1 MSGRLPMTGAGG
13 GCAPSAPGRLRGAR
27 RVPAAL
33 RFAAGQL
40 ARFALLM
47 VAVSMV
53 TVALV
58 SASPIDPVQAN
69 TGQAALLS
77 MSAEKRE
84 ELAERW
90 GAGEPFAERYAA
102 WASDALHG
110 DLGESLR
117 FNAPVVEVVGE
128 RLAGSALL
136 LACAWLLSGA
146 IGFALG
152 VAAGA
157 AQGSLFDRLVRGWC
171 YLLSAT
177 PGFWLAMLALM
188 AFSVWLGWFPVGF
201 SVPIGASSASVTL
214 LDRIHHAALP
224 ALVLSLTGVAN
235 VALHTREK
243 TVDVM
248 ASEYMRFAEAR
259 GETRRRAVLR
269 HGLRNLAL
277 PALTLQFTSVSEIV
291 GGSVLVEQVFSYP
304 GLGQAAVTAGLGG
317 DAPLLV
323 GIALATSA
331 IVFAGNLAANLLY
344 GAVDPR
350 MRAVGGAGAVRGAD
364 EGAGAGAGGSAA
376 GAGAAAGCSAAGAGA
391 APSRPVP
398 EGAAAA
404 GRSGGVVAAAC
415 DGATAPVAAAS
426 GPLKGGRRSVAVPD
440 SVGAGA
446 APSAGGRSAEGPDP
460 VAAEASR
467 SLEGGSSAGA
477 PVPGGVPTRLHA
489 PRPRGLLGGRRA
501 LLAGALVALAVLVA
515 AVVAGALSA
524 ERASAT
530 DFTATNLAPC
540 LEHPF
545 GTDWMGRDMLAR
557 TLAGLSTSVVVGAV
571 SAAVSSVIALVLAA
585 ASALGGPRVDAVVGW
600 LIDLIM
606 GVPHIVLLILV
617 SYALGRG
624 AAGVC
629 VGVALTHWPSLTRV
643 LRAEIMQLRAQPFM
657 ACSRALGVSGV
668 RLALT
673 HALPCVLPQYLVG
686 LVLLFPHAILHE
698 ASITFLGFGLSPEQ
712 PAIGVIL
719 SEAMGYLTSGAWWL
733 AVFPGAALLAVVLMF
748 DRVGSALRRLLSV
761 EGVQA

>member
-1 MSGRLPMTGAGG
+1 MSGRRPMTGAGD
-13 GCAPSAPGRLRGAR
+13 GCA
-27 RVPAAL
+27 PAAL

-102 WASDALHG
+102 WASDALRG

-157 AQGSLFDRLVRGWC
+157 AQGSLLDRLVRGWC

-188 AFSVWLGWFPVGF
+188 VFSVWLGWFPVGF
-201 SVPIGASSASVTL
+201 SAPIGASSASVTL

-350 MRAVGGAGAVRGAD
+350 MRAVGGAGAVRGVD
-364 EGAGAGAGGSAA
+364 EGAGAGAGGSTADA
-376 GAGAAAGCSAAGAGA
+376 VDAAGCSAAGAGA
-391 APSRPVP
+391 APHRPVP
-398 EGAAAA
+398 EGAASD
-404 GRSGGVVAAAC
+404 RGGGMVAATC
-415 DGATAPVAAAS
+415 DGATAPVAAAAPR
-426 GPLKGGRRSVAVPD
+426 PLE
-440 SVGAGA
+440 
-446 APSAGGRSAEGPDP
+446 GGRSEG
-460 VAAEASR
+460 AS
-467 SLEGGSSAGA
+467 
-477 PVPGGVPTRLHA
+477 VPGGAPMRLHA
-489 PRPRGLLGGRRA
+489 PRARGLLGGRRA
-501 LLAGALVALAVLVA
+501 LLVGALVALAVLVA

-698 ASITFLGFGLSPEQ
+698 ASITFLGFGLSLEQ

>member
-1 MSGRLPMTGAGG
+1 MSGRHPMTGAGDG
-13 GCAPSAPGRLRGAR
+13 RAPAAPGRLRGAR
-27 RVPAAL
+27 RMPAAL

-84 ELAERW
+84 ELAGRW

-102 WASDALHG
+102 WASDALRG

-188 AFSVWLGWFPVGF
+188 VFSVWLGWFPVGF

-259 GETRRRAVLR
+259 GETRCRAVLR

-350 MRAVGGAGAVRGAD
+350 MRAVGGVGAVRGAD
-364 EGAGAGAGGSAA
+364 EGAGADAGGSAA
-376 GAGAAAGCSAAGAGA
+376 GAVDAAGCSAAGAGA
-391 APSRPVP
+391 ASPRLVP
-398 EGAAAA
+398 GGAAA
-404 GRSGGVVAAAC
+404 GCGGGALVAAC
-415 DGATAPVAAAS
+415 DGATAPVAAAAP
-426 GPLKGGRRSVAVPD
+426 GPLEGGRRSVAVPD
-440 SVGAGA
+440 SV
-446 APSAGGRSAEGPDP
+446 
-460 VAAEASR
+460 
-467 SLEGGSSAGA
+467 
-477 PVPGGVPTRLHA
+477 GVPTRLHA
-489 PRPRGLLGGRRA
+489 PRPRGLLRGRRA

>member
-1 MSGRLPMTGAGG
+1 MSGRRPMTGAGD
-13 GCAPSAPGRLRGAR
+13 GCAPAAPGRLRGAR
-27 RVPAAL
+27 RAPAAL

-102 WASDALHG
+102 WASDALRG

-117 FNAPVVEVVGE
+117 FNAPVVEVVGD

-157 AQGSLFDRLVRGWC
+157 ARDSLFDRLVRGWC

-188 AFSVWLGWFPVGF
+188 VFSVWLGWFPVGF

-350 MRAVGGAGAVRGAD
+350 MRAVGGAGPIRGAD
-364 EGAGAGAGGSAA
+364 EGAGAVADGSAA
-376 GAGAAAGCSAAGAGA
+376 DAGDAAGCSAAGAGA
-391 APSRPVP
+391 PYRPVP
-398 EGAAAA
+398 EGAAAD
-404 GRSGGVVAAAC
+404 RGGGALVAAC
-415 DGATAPVAAAS
+415 DGATAPVPAA
-426 GPLKGGRRSVAVPD
+426 
-440 SVGAGA
+440 
-446 APSAGGRSAEGPDP
+446 
-460 VAAEASR
+460 ASR
-467 SLEGGSSAGA
+467 SLEGGCSAGA
-477 PVPGGVPTRLHA
+477 PVPVGVPMRLHA
-489 PRPRGLLGGRRA
+489 PRARGLLGGRRA
-501 LLAGALVALAVLVA
+501 LLAGALVALAVLTA

-571 SAAVSSVIALVLAA
+571 SAAASSAIALVLAA

>member
-1 MSGRLPMTGAGG
+1 MSDRRPMTGAGDG
-13 GCAPSAPGRLRGAR
+13 RAPAAPGRLRGAR
-27 RVPAAL
+27 RMPAAL

-188 AFSVWLGWFPVGF
+188 VFSVWLGWFPVGF

-350 MRAVGGAGAVRGAD
+350 MRAVGGAGAVRGVD
-364 EGAGAGAGGSAA
+364 EGAGADADGSAA
-376 GAGAAAGCSAAGAGA
+376 DAVDAAGCSAAGAGA

-398 EGAAAA
+398 EGAAAY
-404 GRSGGVVAAAC
+404 RGGGALVAAC

-426 GPLKGGRRSVAVPD
+426 GPLEGGR
-440 SVGAGA
+440 
-446 APSAGGRSAEGPDP
+446 
-460 VAAEASR
+460 
-467 SLEGGSSAGA
+467 SAGA
-477 PVPGGVPTRLHA
+477 PVPGGIPTRLHA
-489 PRPRGLLGGRRA
+489 PRARGLLGGRRA
-501 LLAGALVALAVLVA
+501 LLAGALVALAA

-571 SAAVSSVIALVLAA
+571 SAAVSSVIALVLAT
-585 ASALGGPRVDAVVGW
+585 ASALGGPRVDSVVGW

-657 ACSRALGVSGV
+657 ACSRALGVSRV

>member
-1 MSGRLPMTGAGG
+1 M
-13 GCAPSAPGRLRGAR
+13 
-27 RVPAAL
+27 PAAM

-102 WASDALHG
+102 WASDALRG

-188 AFSVWLGWFPVGF
+188 VFSVWLGWFPVGF

-350 MRAVGGAGAVRGAD
+350 MRAVGGAGAVRGVD
-364 EGAGAGAGGSAA
+364 EGAGAGADGSAA
-376 GAGAAAGCSAAGAGA
+376 GAVDAAGCSAVGAGA
-391 APSRPVP
+391 ASPRPVP
-398 EGAAAA
+398 EGAAAY
-404 GRSGGVVAAAC
+404 RGGGALVAAC
-415 DGATAPVAAAS
+415 DGATAPVAAAAS
-426 GPLKGGRRSVAVPD
+426 GP
-440 SVGAGA
+440 
-446 APSAGGRSAEGPDP
+446 
-460 VAAEASR
+460 
-467 SLEGGSSAGA
+467 LEGGSSAGA
-477 PVPGGVPTRLHA
+477 PVPGGIPTRLHA
-489 PRPRGLLGGRRA
+489 PRARGLLGGRRA
-501 LLAGALVALAVLVA
+501 LLAGALVALAVLTA

-673 HALPCVLPQYLVG
+673 HALPCVLPQFLVG

>member
-1 MSGRLPMTGAGG
+1 M
-13 GCAPSAPGRLRGAR
+13 
-27 RVPAAL
+27 PAAL

-102 WASDALHG
+102 WASDALRG

-188 AFSVWLGWFPVGF
+188 VFSVWLGWFPVGF

-350 MRAVGGAGAVRGAD
+350 MRAVGGAD
-364 EGAGAGAGGSAA
+364 EGAGADAGGSAA
-376 GAGAAAGCSAAGAGA
+376 GAVDAAGCSVAAAVA
-391 APSRPVP
+391 ASPRPVP
-398 EGAAAA
+398 EGAAA
-404 GRSGGVVAAAC
+404 GRGGGALVAAC
-415 DGATAPVAAAS
+415 DGATAPVAAAAS
-426 GPLKGGRRSVAVPD
+426 GPLEAGR
-440 SVGAGA
+440 
-446 APSAGGRSAEGPDP
+446 
-460 VAAEASR
+460 
-467 SLEGGSSAGA
+467 SAGA
-477 PVPGGVPTRLHA
+477 PVPGGVPMRLHA
-489 PRPRGLLGGRRA
+489 PRARGLLGGRRA

-515 AVVAGALSA
+515 AVVAGTLSA

-657 ACSRALGVSGV
+657 ACSRALGVSRV

>member
-1 MSGRLPMTGAGG
+1 M
-13 GCAPSAPGRLRGAR
+13 
-27 RVPAAL
+27 PAAL

-90 GAGEPFAERYAA
+90 GAGEPFAERYSA

-117 FNAPVVEVVGE
+117 FNAPVVDVVGE

-157 AQGSLFDRLVRGWC
+157 ARGSLFDRLVRGWC

-188 AFSVWLGWFPVGF
+188 VFSVWLGWFPVGF

-259 GETRRRAVLR
+259 GEARRRAVLR

-364 EGAGAGAGGSAA
+364 EGAGAGADGSAA
-376 GAGAAAGCSAAGAGA
+376 GAVDAAGCSSAGAGA
-391 APSRPVP
+391 APHRPVP
-398 EGAAAA
+398 EGAASDR
-404 GRSGGVVAAAC
+404 GGGVVAATC
-415 DGATAPVAAAS
+415 DGATAPVAAAAPR
-426 GPLKGGRRSVAVPD
+426 PLE
-440 SVGAGA
+440 
-446 APSAGGRSAEGPDP
+446 GGRSEG
-460 VAAEASR
+460 AS
-467 SLEGGSSAGA
+467 
-477 PVPGGVPTRLHA
+477 VPGGAPMRLHA
-489 PRPRGLLGGRRA
+489 PRARGLLGGRRA
-501 LLAGALVALAVLVA
+501 LLVGALVALTVLVA

-585 ASALGGPRVDAVVGW
+585 ASALGGPRVDAIVGW

-624 AAGVC
+624 AVGVC

-643 LRAEIMQLRAQPFM
+643 LRAEIMQLRTQPFM

>member
-1 MSGRLPMTGAGG
+1 M
-13 GCAPSAPGRLRGAR
+13 
-27 RVPAAL
+27 PAAL

-157 AQGSLFDRLVRGWC
+157 ARGSLFDRLVRGWC
-171 YLLSAT
+171 YLLFAT

-188 AFSVWLGWFPVGF
+188 VFSVWLGWFPVGF

-259 GETRRRAVLR
+259 GEARRRAVLR

-350 MRAVGGAGAVRGAD
+350 MRAAGGAGAVRGAD
-364 EGAGAGAGGSAA
+364 EEAGAGADGSAA
-376 GAGAAAGCSAAGAGA
+376 GAVDAAGCSSAGAGA
-391 APSRPVP
+391 APHRPVS
-398 EGAAAA
+398 EEAASDR
-404 GRSGGVVAAAC
+404 GGGVVAATC
-415 DGATAPVAAAS
+415 DGATAPVAAAAPR
-426 GPLKGGRRSVAVPD
+426 PLEV
-440 SVGAGA
+440 
-446 APSAGGRSAEGPDP
+446 GRSEG
-460 VAAEASR
+460 V
-467 SLEGGSSAGA
+467 
-477 PVPGGVPTRLHA
+477 PVPGGAPMRLHA
-489 PRPRGLLGGRRA
+489 PRARGLLGGRRA
-501 LLAGALVALAVLVA
+501 LLVGALVALAVLVA

-571 SAAVSSVIALVLAA
+571 SATISSVIALVLAA
-585 ASALGGPRVDAVVGW
+585 ASALGGPRVDVVVGW

-643 LRAEIMQLRAQPFM
+643 LRAEIMQLRTQPFM
-657 ACSRALGVSGV
+657 ACSRALGVSGM

-761 EGVQA
+761 EGAQA

>member
-1 MSGRLPMTGAGG
+1 M
-13 GCAPSAPGRLRGAR
+13 
-27 RVPAAL
+27 PAAL

-102 WASDALHG
+102 WASDALRG

-188 AFSVWLGWFPVGF
+188 VFSVWLGWFPVGF

-376 GAGAAAGCSAAGAGA
+376 GAGD

-398 EGAAAA
+398 EGAAA
-404 GRSGGVVAAAC
+404 GRGGGALVAAC
-415 DGATAPVAAAS
+415 DGATAPVAAAAP
-426 GPLKGGRRSVAVPD
+426 GPLEGGRRSVAVPD

-460 VAAEASR
+460 VAAAAPGPR
-467 SLEGGSSAGA
+467 EGGRSAGE
-477 PVPGGVPTRLHA
+477 PVPGGVPLRIHA

-501 LLAGALVALAVLVA
+501 LLAGALVALAVLTA

>member
-1 MSGRLPMTGAGG
+1 M
-13 GCAPSAPGRLRGAR
+13 
-27 RVPAAL
+27 PAAL

-102 WASDALHG
+102 WASDALRG

-188 AFSVWLGWFPVGF
+188 VFSVWLGWFPVGF

-224 ALVLSLTGVAN
+224 TLVLSLTGVAN

-350 MRAVGGAGAVRGAD
+350 MRAAGGAGAVRGAD
-364 EGAGAGAGGSAA
+364 EGAGAGADGSAA
-376 GAGAAAGCSAAGAGA
+376 GAGDAAGCSVAAAGA

-398 EGAAAA
+398 EGAVA
-404 GRSGGVVAAAC
+404 GRGGGALVAAC
-415 DGATAPVAAAS
+415 DGATAPVAAAAS
-426 GPLKGGRRSVAVPD
+426 GQ
-440 SVGAGA
+440 
-446 APSAGGRSAEGPDP
+446 
-460 VAAEASR
+460 
-467 SLEGGSSAGA
+467 LEGGSSAGA
-477 PVPGGVPTRLHA
+477 PVPGGVPMRLHA
-489 PRPRGLLGGRRA
+489 TRARGLLGGRRA

>member
-1 MSGRLPMTGAGG
+1 MTGVGG
-13 GCAPSAPGRLRGAR
+13 GCAPAAPGRPRGAR
-27 RVPAAL
+27 RMPAAL

-102 WASDALHG
+102 WASDALRG

-188 AFSVWLGWFPVGF
+188 VFSVWLGWFPVGF

-364 EGAGAGAGGSAA
+364 EGAGADAGGSAA
-376 GAGAAAGCSAAGAGA
+376 GAVDAAGCSVAAAGAA
-391 APSRPVP
+391 SPRPVP
-398 EGAAAA
+398 EGAAA
-404 GRSGGVVAAAC
+404 GRGGGALVAAC
-415 DGATAPVAAAS
+415 DGATAPVAAAAS
-426 GPLKGGRRSVAVPD
+426 GPLEAGR
-440 SVGAGA
+440 
-446 APSAGGRSAEGPDP
+446 
-460 VAAEASR
+460 
-467 SLEGGSSAGA
+467 SAGA
-477 PVPGGVPTRLHA
+477 PVPGGVPIRLHA
-489 PRPRGLLGGRRA
+489 PRARGLLGGRRA

-657 ACSRALGVSGV
+657 ACSRALGVSRV

-733 AVFPGAALLAVVLMF
+733 AVFPGTALLAVVLMF

>member
-1 MSGRLPMTGAGG
+1 MSGRRPMTGAGG
-13 GCAPSAPGRLRGAR
+13 GCAPAAPGRLQGAR
-27 RVPAAL
+27 HAPAAL

-157 AQGSLFDRLVRGWC
+157 AQDSLFDRLVRGWC

-188 AFSVWLGWFPVGF
+188 VFAVWLGWFPVGF

-364 EGAGAGAGGSAA
+364 EGAGADAGGSAA
-376 GAGAAAGCSAAGAGA
+376 GAVDAAGCSAAGAGA

-404 GRSGGVVAAAC
+404 GRGGGALVAAC
-415 DGATAPVAAAS
+415 DGATAPVAAAAS
-426 GPLKGGRRSVAVPD
+426 GPLEGGR
-440 SVGAGA
+440 
-446 APSAGGRSAEGPDP
+446 
-460 VAAEASR
+460 
-467 SLEGGSSAGA
+467 SAGA
-477 PVPGGVPTRLHA
+477 PVPGGVPMRLHA
-489 PRPRGLLGGRRA
+489 PCPRGLLGGRRA

>member
-1 MSGRLPMTGAGG
+1 MSGRRPMTGAGD
-13 GCAPSAPGRLRGAR
+13 GCAPAAPGRLRGAR
-27 RVPAAL
+27 RAPAAL

-102 WASDALHG
+102 WASDALRG

-157 AQGSLFDRLVRGWC
+157 AQDSLFDRLVRGWC

-188 AFSVWLGWFPVGF
+188 VFAVWLGWFPVGF

-344 GAVDPR
+344 GVVDPR
-350 MRAVGGAGAVRGAD
+350 MRAAGGAGAVRGVD
-364 EGAGAGAGGSAA
+364 EGAGADAGGSTADA
-376 GAGAAAGCSAAGAGA
+376 VDAAGCSVAAAGAA
-391 APSRPVP
+391 SPRPVP
-398 EGAAAA
+398 EGAAA
-404 GRSGGVVAAAC
+404 GRGGGALVAAC
-415 DGATAPVAAAS
+415 DGATAPVAAAAP
-426 GPLKGGRRSVAVPD
+426 GPLE
-440 SVGAGA
+440 
-446 APSAGGRSAEGPDP
+446 GGRSEG
-460 VAAEASR
+460 AS
-467 SLEGGSSAGA
+467 
-477 PVPGGVPTRLHA
+477 VPGGAPMRLHA
-489 PRPRGLLGGRRA
+489 PRARGLLGGRRA
-501 LLAGALVALAVLVA
+501 LLVGALVALTVLVA

-657 ACSRALGVSGV
+657 ACSRALGVSGM

-761 EGVQA
+761 EGVQS

>member
-1 MSGRLPMTGAGG
+1 M
-13 GCAPSAPGRLRGAR
+13 
-27 RVPAAL
+27 PASL

-58 SASPIDPVQAN
+58 SASPINPVQAN

-102 WASDALHG
+102 WALDALHG

-157 AQGSLFDRLVRGWC
+157 ARGSLFDRLVRGWC

-188 AFSVWLGWFPVGF
+188 VFSVWLGWFPVGF

-259 GETRRRAVLR
+259 GEARRRAVLR

-317 DAPLLV
+317 DAPLLA
-323 GIALATSA
+323 GIALATSV

-364 EGAGAGAGGSAA
+364 EGAGAGADGSAA
-376 GAGAAAGCSAAGAGA
+376 GAVDAAGCSAAGAGA
-391 APSRPVP
+391 APHRPVP
-398 EGAAAA
+398 EGAAA
-404 GRSGGVVAAAC
+404 GRGDGMVAATC
-415 DGATAPVAAAS
+415 DGATAPVAAAAS
-426 GPLKGGRRSVAVPD
+426 GPLEAGRRSVAVPD
-440 SVGAGA
+440 FVGAGA

-460 VAAEASR
+460 VAAEVSR
-467 SLEGGSSAGA
+467 SLEAGRSAGA
-477 PVPGGVPTRLHA
+477 PVPGGAPMRLHA
-489 PRPRGLLGGRRA
+489 PRARGLLDGRRA

-657 ACSRALGVSGV
+657 ACSRALGVSRV

>member
-1 MSGRLPMTGAGG
+1 MSGRRPMTGAGG
-13 GCAPSAPGRLRGAR
+13 GCAPAAPGRLRGAR
-27 RVPAAL
+27 RMPAAL

-58 SASPIDPVQAN
+58 SASPIDPIQAN

-90 GAGEPFAERYAA
+90 GASEPFTERYAA

-171 YLLSAT
+171 YLLSAA

-188 AFSVWLGWFPVGF
+188 VFSVWLGWFPVGF

-364 EGAGAGAGGSAA
+364 EGVGAGAGGSAA
-376 GAGAAAGCSAAGAGA
+376 GAVDAAGCSAAGAGA

-398 EGAAAA
+398 EGAAAY
-404 GRSGGVVAAAC
+404 RGGGALVAAC
-415 DGATAPVAAAS
+415 DGATAPVAAAAS
-426 GPLKGGRRSVAVPD
+426 RSLEGGRRSVAVPD

-467 SLEGGSSAGA
+467 SLEGGCSVGA
-477 PVPGGVPTRLHA
+477 PDSGGAPMRLHA
-489 PRPRGLLGGRRA
+489 PRARGLLGGRRA

-571 SAAVSSVIALVLAA
+571 SAAVSSAIALVLAT

>member
-13 GCAPSAPGRLRGAR
+13 GCAPAAPGRLRGAR
-27 RVPAAL
+27 CMPAAL

-102 WASDALHG
+102 WALDALHG

-146 IGFALG
+146 IGLALG

-157 AQGSLFDRLVRGWC
+157 ARGSLFDRLVRGWC

-188 AFSVWLGWFPVGF
+188 VFSVWLGWFPVGF

-259 GETRRRAVLR
+259 GEARRRAVLR

-364 EGAGAGAGGSAA
+364 EEAGAGADGSAA
-376 GAGAAAGCSAAGAGA
+376 GAVDAAGCSAAAAGA
-391 APSRPVP
+391 APHRPVP
-398 EGAAAA
+398 EGAAAD
-404 GRSGGVVAAAC
+404 RGGGMVAATC
-415 DGATAPVAAAS
+415 DGPAPVAAATS
-426 GPLKGGRRSVAVPD
+426 RSLEGGRRSVAVPD
-440 SVGAGA
+440 PVGAVA
-446 APSAGGRSAEGPDP
+446 LVRGRSAEGPDP
-460 VAAEASR
+460 VAAAAPRPLDGGRSEGAS
-467 SLEGGSSAGA
+467 
-477 PVPGGVPTRLHA
+477 VPGGAPMRLHA
-489 PRPRGLLGGRRA
+489 PRARGLRGGRRA
-501 LLAGALVALAVLVA
+501 LLVGALVALAVLVA

-719 SEAMGYLTSGAWWL
+719 SEAMGYLASGAWWL

>member
-1 MSGRLPMTGAGG
+1 MTGAGD
-13 GCAPSAPGRLRGAR
+13 GCAPAAPGRLRGAR
-27 RVPAAL
+27 RMPAAL

-152 VAAGA
+152 VATGA
-157 AQGSLFDRLVRGWC
+157 AQDSLFDRLVRGWC

-188 AFSVWLGWFPVGF
+188 VFSVWLGWFPVGF

-364 EGAGAGAGGSAA
+364 EGAGADAGGSAA
-376 GAGAAAGCSAAGAGA
+376 GAVDAAGCSAAGAGA
-391 APSRPVP
+391 VPSRPVP
-398 EGAAAA
+398 EGAAAY
-404 GRSGGVVAAAC
+404 RGGGALVAAC
-415 DGATAPVAAAS
+415 DGATAPVAAAAP
-426 GPLKGGRRSVAVPD
+426 GPLEGGRRSVAVPD
-440 SVGAGA
+440 FVGAGA

-460 VAAEASR
+460 VAAEVSR
-467 SLEGGSSAGA
+467 SLEGGCSAGA
-477 PVPGGVPTRLHA
+477 PVPGGVPLRIHA
-489 PRPRGLLGGRRA
+489 PRARGLLGGRRA

-515 AVVAGALSA
+515 AVVAGALSV

-545 GTDWMGRDMLAR
+545 GTDWMGRDMLAC

-673 HALPCVLPQYLVG
+673 HALPCVLPQFLVG

>member
-1 MSGRLPMTGAGG
+1 M
-13 GCAPSAPGRLRGAR
+13 
-27 RVPAAL
+27 PAAL

-188 AFSVWLGWFPVGF
+188 VFSVWLGWFPVGF

-350 MRAVGGAGAVRGAD
+350 MRAVGGAGAVRGVD
-364 EGAGAGAGGSAA
+364 EGVGAGTGGSAA
-376 GAGAAAGCSAAGAGA
+376 GAVDAAGCSVAAAGAA
-391 APSRPVP
+391 SPRPVP
-398 EGAAAA
+398 EGAAA
-404 GRSGGVVAAAC
+404 GRGGGALVAAC
-415 DGATAPVAAAS
+415 DGATAPVAAAAS
-426 GPLKGGRRSVAVPD
+426 GPLEAGR
-440 SVGAGA
+440 
-446 APSAGGRSAEGPDP
+446 
-460 VAAEASR
+460 
-467 SLEGGSSAGA
+467 SAGA
-477 PVPGGVPTRLHA
+477 PVPGGVPMRLHA
-489 PRPRGLLGGRRA
+489 PRARGLLGGRRA

-657 ACSRALGVSGV
+657 ACSRALGVSRV

>member
-1 MSGRLPMTGAGG
+1 MTAAGD
-13 GCAPSAPGRLRGAR
+13 GCAPAAPGRPRGAR
-27 RVPAAL
+27 RMPAAL

-90 GAGEPFAERYAA
+90 DAGEPFAERYAA

-188 AFSVWLGWFPVGF
+188 VFSVWLGWFPVGF

-323 GIALATSA
+323 GIALTTSA

-350 MRAVGGAGAVRGAD
+350 MRAVGGAGAVRGVDDGVGAD
-364 EGAGAGAGGSAA
+364 AGGSAA
-376 GAGAAAGCSAAGAGA
+376 DAVDAAGCSVAAAGAA
-391 APSRPVP
+391 SPRPVP
-398 EGAAAA
+398 EGAAAY
-404 GRSGGVVAAAC
+404 RGGGALVAAC

-426 GPLKGGRRSVAVPD
+426 GPLEGGR
-440 SVGAGA
+440 
-446 APSAGGRSAEGPDP
+446 
-460 VAAEASR
+460 
-467 SLEGGSSAGA
+467 SAGA
-477 PVPGGVPTRLHA
+477 PVPGGIPTRLHA
-489 PRPRGLLGGRRA
+489 PRARGLLGGRRA

-530 DFTATNLAPC
+530 DFTATNLSPC

-571 SAAVSSVIALVLAA
+571 SAAVSSVIALVLAT
-585 ASALGGPRVDAVVGW
+585 ASALGGPRVDSVVGW

-673 HALPCVLPQYLVG
+673 HALPCVLPQFLVG

>member
-1 MSGRLPMTGAGG
+1 MSGRRPMTGAGD
-13 GCAPSAPGRLRGAR
+13 GCAPAAPGRLRGAR
-27 RVPAAL
+27 RAPAAL

-90 GAGEPFAERYAA
+90 DAGEPFAERYAA

-136 LACAWLLSGA
+136 FACAWLLSGA

-157 AQGSLFDRLVRGWC
+157 AQSSLFDRLVRGWC

-188 AFSVWLGWFPVGF
+188 VFSVWLGWFPVGF

-323 GIALATSA
+323 GIALTTSA

-350 MRAVGGAGAVRGAD
+350 MRAVGGAGAVRGVDDGVGAD
-364 EGAGAGAGGSAA
+364 AGGSAA
-376 GAGAAAGCSAAGAGA
+376 DAVDAAGCSVAAAGAA
-391 APSRPVP
+391 SPRPVP

-404 GRSGGVVAAAC
+404 GRDGGVIAVAC
-415 DGATAPVAAAS
+415 DGAPAPVPAAAS
-426 GPLKGGRRSVAVPD
+426 GP
-440 SVGAGA
+440 
-446 APSAGGRSAEGPDP
+446 
-460 VAAEASR
+460 
-467 SLEGGSSAGA
+467 LEGGSSAGA
-477 PVPGGVPTRLHA
+477 PVSGGVPLRIHA
-489 PRPRGLLGGRRA
+489 PRARGLLGGRRA

-540 LEHPF
+540 LGHPF

-668 RLALT
+668 RLALA
-673 HALPCVLPQYLVG
+673 HALPCVLPQFLVG

>member
-157 AQGSLFDRLVRGWC
+157 ARDSLFDRLVRGWC

-188 AFSVWLGWFPVGF
+188 VFSVWLGWFPVGF

-364 EGAGAGAGGSAA
+364 EGAGAGADGSAA
-376 GAGAAAGCSAAGAGA
+376 GAVDAAGCSVAAAGAA
-391 APSRPVP
+391 SPRPVP
-398 EGAAAA
+398 EGAAA
-404 GRSGGVVAAAC
+404 GRGGGVIAVAC
-415 DGATAPVAAAS
+415 DGA
-426 GPLKGGRRSVAVPD
+426 
-440 SVGAGA
+440 
-446 APSAGGRSAEGPDP
+446 PDP
-460 VAAEASR
+460 VAAAVSR
-467 SLEGGSSAGA
+467 SLEGGCSAGE
-477 PVPGGVPTRLHA
+477 PVPGGVPLRIHA
-489 PRPRGLLGGRRA
+489 PRARGLLGGRRA
-501 LLAGALVALAVLVA
+501 LLAGALVALAVLAA

-571 SAAVSSVIALVLAA
+571 SAAVSSVIALVLAT

-657 ACSRALGVSGV
+657 ACSRALGVSRV

>member
-1 MSGRLPMTGAGG
+1 MSGRRPMTGAGG
-13 GCAPSAPGRLRGAR
+13 GCAPAAPGRLRGAR
-27 RVPAAL
+27 RMPAAL

-102 WASDALHG
+102 WASDALRG

-157 AQGSLFDRLVRGWC
+157 ARDSLFDRLVRGWC

-177 PGFWLAMLALM
+177 PGFWLAMLALTV
-188 AFSVWLGWFPVGF
+188 FSVWLGWFPVGF

-248 ASEYMRFAEAR
+248 ASEYMGFAEAR

-364 EGAGAGAGGSAA
+364 EGAGAGADGSAA
-376 GAGAAAGCSAAGAGA
+376 GAVDAAGCSAAGAGA

-398 EGAAAA
+398 EGAAA
-404 GRSGGVVAAAC
+404 GRGGGVIAVAC
-415 DGATAPVAAAS
+415 DGA
-426 GPLKGGRRSVAVPD
+426 
-440 SVGAGA
+440 
-446 APSAGGRSAEGPDP
+446 PDP
-460 VAAEASR
+460 VAAAVSR

-477 PVPGGVPTRLHA
+477 PVPGGVPMRLHA

-501 LLAGALVALAVLVA
+501 LLAGALVALAVITA

>member
-1 MSGRLPMTGAGG
+1 M
-13 GCAPSAPGRLRGAR
+13 
-27 RVPAAL
+27 PAAL

-102 WASDALHG
+102 WASDALRG

-157 AQGSLFDRLVRGWC
+157 VRDSLFDRLVRGWC

-188 AFSVWLGWFPVGF
+188 VFSVWLGWFPVGF
-201 SVPIGASSASVTL
+201 SAPIGASSASVTL

-350 MRAVGGAGAVRGAD
+350 MRAAGGAGAVRGAD
-364 EGAGAGAGGSAA
+364 EGAGADAGGSAA
-376 GAGAAAGCSAAGAGA
+376 GAGDAAGCSAAGAGA
-391 APSRPVP
+391 ASPRPVP
-398 EGAAAA
+398 EGAAA
-404 GRSGGVVAAAC
+404 GRGGGALVAAC
-415 DGATAPVAAAS
+415 DGATAPVAAA
-426 GPLKGGRRSVAVPD
+426 
-440 SVGAGA
+440 
-446 APSAGGRSAEGPDP
+446 APG
-460 VAAEASR
+460 
-467 SLEGGSSAGA
+467 SLEGGCSAGE
-477 PVPGGVPTRLHA
+477 PVPGSVPLRIHA
-489 PRPRGLLGGRRA
+489 PRARGLLGGRRA

-585 ASALGGPRVDAVVGW
+585 SSALGGPRVDSVVGW

-629 VGVALTHWPSLTRV
+629 VGVALTHWPSLARV

>member
-1 MSGRLPMTGAGG
+1 MSGRRPMTGAGG
-13 GCAPSAPGRLRGAR
+13 GCAPAAPGRLRGAR
-27 RVPAAL
+27 RMPAAL

-102 WASDALHG
+102 WALDALHG

-157 AQGSLFDRLVRGWC
+157 ARDSLFDRLVRGWC

-188 AFSVWLGWFPVGF
+188 VFSVWLGWFPVGF

-259 GETRRRAVLR
+259 GEARRRAVLR

-350 MRAVGGAGAVRGAD
+350 MRPVGGAGAVRGAD
-364 EGAGAGAGGSAA
+364 EGAGAGADGSAA
-376 GAGAAAGCSAAGAGA
+376 GAVDAAGCSAAGAGA
-391 APSRPVP
+391 APHRPVP
-398 EGAAAA
+398 EGAAA
-404 GRSGGVVAAAC
+404 GRGDGVVAAAC
-415 DGATAPVAAAS
+415 DGATAPVAAAT
-426 GPLKGGRRSVAVPD
+426 
-440 SVGAGA
+440 
-446 APSAGGRSAEGPDP
+446 
-460 VAAEASR
+460 SR
-467 SLEGGSSAGA
+467 SLEGGRSEGA
-477 PVPGGVPTRLHA
+477 SVPGGAPMRLHA
-489 PRPRGLLGGRRA
+489 PCARGLVGGRRA
-501 LLAGALVALAVLVA
+501 LLAGALVALAILVA

-557 TLAGLSTSVVVGAV
+557 TLAGLSTSVVLGAV

>member
-1 MSGRLPMTGAGG
+1 MSGRRPMTGAGG
-13 GCAPSAPGRLRGAR
+13 GCAPAAPGRLRGAR
-27 RVPAAL
+27 RMPAAL
-33 RFAAGQL
+33 RFVAGQL

-102 WASDALHG
+102 WACDALHG

-157 AQGSLFDRLVRGWC
+157 ARDSLFDRLVRGWC

-188 AFSVWLGWFPVGF
+188 VFSVWLGWFPVGF

-364 EGAGAGAGGSAA
+364 EGAGAGADG
-376 GAGAAAGCSAAGAGA
+376 SAAGAGA

-398 EGAAAA
+398 EGAAA
-404 GRSGGVVAAAC
+404 GRGGGALVAAC
-415 DGATAPVAAAS
+415 DGATAPVAAAAP
-426 GPLKGGRRSVAVPD
+426 GPLEGGRRSVAVPD
-440 SVGAGA
+440 FVGAGA

-460 VAAEASR
+460 VAAAAPGPR
-467 SLEGGSSAGA
+467 EGGCSAGE
-477 PVPGGVPTRLHA
+477 PVPGGVPLRIHA
-489 PRPRGLLGGRRA
+489 PRARGLLGGRRA

-629 VGVALTHWPSLTRV
+629 VGVAITHWPSLTRV
-643 LRAEIMQLRAQPFM
+643 LRAEMMQLRAQPFM

-673 HALPCVLPQYLVG
+673 HALPCVLPQFLVG

>member
-1 MSGRLPMTGAGG
+1 MIGSRAKGASGRAGAATGAWL
-13 GCAPSAPGRLRGAR
+13 PHPMAR
-27 RVPAAL
+27 PRAAL

-40 ARFALLM
+40 VRFALLM
-47 VAVSMV
+47 VAVSVV

-117 FNAPVVEVVGE
+117 FNTPVVEVVGE

-157 AQGSLFDRLVRGWC
+157 ARDSLFDRLVRGWC

-188 AFSVWLGWFPVGF
+188 VFSVWLGWFPVGF

-364 EGAGAGAGGSAA
+364 EGAGAGADGSTADA
-376 GAGAAAGCSAAGAGA
+376 VDAAGCSVAAAGAA
-391 APSRPVP
+391 SPRPVP
-398 EGAAAA
+398 EGAAA
-404 GRSGGVVAAAC
+404 GRGGGALVAAC
-415 DGATAPVAAAS
+415 DGATAPVAAAAP
-426 GPLKGGRRSVAVPD
+426 GPR
-440 SVGAGA
+440 
-446 APSAGGRSAEGPDP
+446 
-460 VAAEASR
+460 
-467 SLEGGSSAGA
+467 EGGCSAGA
-477 PVPGGVPTRLHA
+477 PVPGGVPMRLHA
-489 PRPRGLLGGRRA
+489 PRPRGLLRGRRA

-530 DFTATNLAPC
+530 DFTSTNLAPC

-657 ACSRALGVSGV
+657 ACSRALGVSRV

>member
-1 MSGRLPMTGAGG
+1 MSGRRPMTGAGG
-13 GCAPSAPGRLRGAR
+13 GCAPAAPGRLRGAR
-27 RVPAAL
+27 RMPAAL

-102 WASDALHG
+102 WALDALHG

-157 AQGSLFDRLVRGWC
+157 ARGSLFDRLVRGWC

-188 AFSVWLGWFPVGF
+188 VFSVWLGWFPVGF

-259 GETRRRAVLR
+259 GEARRRAVLR

-291 GGSVLVEQVFSYP
+291 GGSVLVEQVFSYL

-331 IVFAGNLAANLLY
+331 IVFAGDLAANLLY

-364 EGAGAGAGGSAA
+364 EGAGAGADGSAA
-376 GAGAAAGCSAAGAGA
+376 GAVDAAGCSAAAAGA
-391 APSRPVP
+391 APHRPVP
-398 EGAAAA
+398 EGAASDR
-404 GRSGGVVAAAC
+404 GGGVVAATC
-415 DGATAPVAAAS
+415 DGATAPVAAAAPR
-426 GPLKGGRRSVAVPD
+426 PLE
-440 SVGAGA
+440 
-446 APSAGGRSAEGPDP
+446 GGRSEG
-460 VAAEASR
+460 AS
-467 SLEGGSSAGA
+467 
-477 PVPGGVPTRLHA
+477 VPGGAPMRLRA
-489 PRPRGLLGGRRA
+489 PRARGLLGGRRA
-501 LLAGALVALAVLVA
+501 LLVGALVALAVLVA
-515 AVVAGALSA
+515 AVVAGALSV

>member
-1 MSGRLPMTGAGG
+1 MSGRRPMTGAGD
-13 GCAPSAPGRLRGAR
+13 GCAPAAPGRLRGAR
-27 RVPAAL
+27 RMPAAL

-188 AFSVWLGWFPVGF
+188 VFSVWLGWFPVGF

-248 ASEYMRFAEAR
+248 TSEYMRFAEAR

-364 EGAGAGAGGSAA
+364 EGAGAGADGSAA
-376 GAGAAAGCSAAGAGA
+376 GAGDAAGCSVAAAGAA
-391 APSRPVP
+391 SPRPVP

-404 GRSGGVVAAAC
+404 GRDGGVIAVAC
-415 DGATAPVAAAS
+415 DGAPAPVAAAAS
-426 GPLKGGRRSVAVPD
+426 GP
-440 SVGAGA
+440 
-446 APSAGGRSAEGPDP
+446 
-460 VAAEASR
+460 
-467 SLEGGSSAGA
+467 LEGGSSAGA
-477 PVPGGVPTRLHA
+477 PVPGGVPMHLHA
-489 PRPRGLLGGRRA
+489 PRARGLLGGRRA
-501 LLAGALVALAVLVA
+501 LLAGALVALAVLTA

>member
-27 RVPAAL
+27 RMPAAL

-102 WASDALHG
+102 WASDALRG

-188 AFSVWLGWFPVGF
+188 VFSVWLGWFPVGF

-259 GETRRRAVLR
+259 GETRRRAVIR

-364 EGAGAGAGGSAA
+364 EGAGADAGGSTADA
-376 GAGAAAGCSAAGAGA
+376 VDAAGCSAAGAGA
-391 APSRPVP
+391 ASPRPVP
-398 EGAAAA
+398 EGAAA
-404 GRSGGVVAAAC
+404 GRGGGALVAAC
-415 DGATAPVAAAS
+415 DGATAPVAAAAS
-426 GPLKGGRRSVAVPD
+426 GPLEAGR
-440 SVGAGA
+440 
-446 APSAGGRSAEGPDP
+446 
-460 VAAEASR
+460 
-467 SLEGGSSAGA
+467 SAGA
-477 PVPGGVPTRLHA
+477 PVPGGIPTRLHA
-489 PRPRGLLGGRRA
+489 PRARGLLGGRRA
-501 LLAGALVALAVLVA
+501 LLAGALVALAVLTA

>member
-1 MSGRLPMTGAGG
+1 MSGRRPMTGAGD
-13 GCAPSAPGRLRGAR
+13 GCA
-27 RVPAAL
+27 PAAL

-102 WASDALHG
+102 WASDALRG

-157 AQGSLFDRLVRGWC
+157 AQGSLLDRLVRGWC

-188 AFSVWLGWFPVGF
+188 VFSVWLGWFPVGF
-201 SVPIGASSASVTL
+201 SAPIGASSASVTL

-350 MRAVGGAGAVRGAD
+350 MRAVGGAGAVRGVD
-364 EGAGAGAGGSAA
+364 EGAGAGAGGSTADA
-376 GAGAAAGCSAAGAGA
+376 VDAAGCSAAGAGA

-398 EGAAAA
+398 EGAAAY
-404 GRSGGVVAAAC
+404 RGGGALVAAC
-415 DGATAPVAAAS
+415 DGATAPVAAE
-426 GPLKGGRRSVAVPD
+426 V
-440 SVGAGA
+440 
-446 APSAGGRSAEGPDP
+446 
-460 VAAEASR
+460 SR
-467 SLEGGSSAGA
+467 SLEGGCSAGE
-477 PVPGGVPTRLHA
+477 PVPGGVPLRLHA
-489 PRPRGLLGGRRA
+489 PRARGLLGGRRA

-657 ACSRALGVSGV
+657 ACSRALGVSGMQ
-668 RLALT
+668 LALT

>member
-1 MSGRLPMTGAGG
+1 M
-13 GCAPSAPGRLRGAR
+13 
-27 RVPAAL
+27 PAAL
-33 RFAAGQL
+33 RFTAGQL
-40 ARFALLM
+40 ARFALLV

-102 WASDALHG
+102 WALDALHG

-157 AQGSLFDRLVRGWC
+157 ARGSLFDRLVRGWC

-188 AFSVWLGWFPVGF
+188 VFSVWLGWFPVGF

-259 GETRRRAVLR
+259 GEARRRAVLR

-350 MRAVGGAGAVRGAD
+350 MRAVGGAGPIRGAD
-364 EGAGAGAGGSAA
+364 EGAGAVADGSAA
-376 GAGAAAGCSAAGAGA
+376 DAGDAAGCSVAAAGAA
-391 APSRPVP
+391 SPRPVP
-398 EGAAAA
+398 EGAAA
-404 GRSGGVVAAAC
+404 GRGGGALVAAC
-415 DGATAPVAAAS
+415 DGATAPVAAAAP
-426 GPLKGGRRSVAVPD
+426 GPLEGGRRSVAVPD
-440 SVGAGA
+440 FVGAGA

-460 VAAEASR
+460 VAAASGP
-467 SLEGGSSAGA
+467 LEGGSSAGA
-477 PVPGGVPTRLHA
+477 PVPGGVPMRLHA
-489 PRPRGLLGGRRA
+489 PCPRGLLGGRRA
-501 LLAGALVALAVLVA
+501 LLAGALVALAVLTA

-657 ACSRALGVSGV
+657 ACSRALGVSRV

>member
-1 MSGRLPMTGAGG
+1 MSGRLPMTAAGD
-13 GCAPSAPGRLRGAR
+13 GCAPAAPGRLRGAR
-27 RVPAAL
+27 RAPAAL

-53 TVALV
+53 TVSLV

-102 WASDALHG
+102 WASDALRG

-188 AFSVWLGWFPVGF
+188 VFSVWLGWFPVGF

-350 MRAVGGAGAVRGAD
+350 MRAVGGAGAVRGVD
-364 EGAGAGAGGSAA
+364 EGAGAGAGGSTADA
-376 GAGAAAGCSAAGAGA
+376 VDAAGCSAAGAGA

-398 EGAAAA
+398 EGAAAY
-404 GRSGGVVAAAC
+404 RGGGALVAAC
-415 DGATAPVAAAS
+415 DGATAPVAAE
-426 GPLKGGRRSVAVPD
+426 V
-440 SVGAGA
+440 
-446 APSAGGRSAEGPDP
+446 
-460 VAAEASR
+460 SR

-477 PVPGGVPTRLHA
+477 PVPGGIPTRLHA
-489 PRPRGLLGGRRA
+489 PRARGLLGGRRA
-501 LLAGALVALAVLVA
+501 LLAGALVALAVLTA

-748 DRVGSALRRLLSV
+748 DRAGSALRRLLSV

>member
-1 MSGRLPMTGAGG
+1 MSGRRPMTGAGG
-13 GCAPSAPGRLRGAR
+13 GCAPAAPGRLRGAR
-27 RVPAAL
+27 RMPAAL

-102 WASDALHG
+102 WALDALHG

-157 AQGSLFDRLVRGWC
+157 ARGSLFDRLVRGWC

-188 AFSVWLGWFPVGF
+188 VFSVWLGWFPVGF

-259 GETRRRAVLR
+259 GEARRRAVLR

-317 DAPLLV
+317 DAPLLA

-350 MRAVGGAGAVRGAD
+350 MRAVGGAGAVRGA
-364 EGAGAGAGGSAA
+364 GADGSAA
-376 GAGAAAGCSAAGAGA
+376 GAVDAAGCSAAAAGA
-391 APSRPVP
+391 ALYRPVP
-398 EGAAAA
+398 EGAASDR
-404 GRSGGVVAAAC
+404 GGGVVAATC
-415 DGATAPVAAAS
+415 DGPAPVAAAT
-426 GPLKGGRRSVAVPD
+426 
-440 SVGAGA
+440 
-446 APSAGGRSAEGPDP
+446 
-460 VAAEASR
+460 SR
-467 SLEGGSSAGA
+467 SLEGGRSEGA
-477 PVPGGVPTRLHA
+477 SVPGGAPMRLHA
-489 PRPRGLLGGRRA
+489 PRARGLLGGRRA
-501 LLAGALVALAVLVA
+501 LLVGALVALTVLVA

-698 ASITFLGFGLSPEQ
+698 ASITFLGFGLSLEQ

>member
-1 MSGRLPMTGAGG
+1 MSGRRPMTGAGD
-13 GCAPSAPGRLRGAR
+13 GCAPAAPGRLRGAR
-27 RVPAAL
+27 RAPAAL

-102 WASDALHG
+102 WASDALRG

-188 AFSVWLGWFPVGF
+188 VFSVWLGWFPVGF

-350 MRAVGGAGAVRGAD
+350 MRAVGGAGTVRGVD
-364 EGAGAGAGGSAA
+364 EGAGADAGGSTADA
-376 GAGAAAGCSAAGAGA
+376 VDAAGCSAAGAGA

-398 EGAAAA
+398 EGAAAY
-404 GRSGGVVAAAC
+404 RGGGALVAAR
-415 DGATAPVAAAS
+415 DGATAPVAAAAS
-426 GPLKGGRRSVAVPD
+426 GPLEAGR
-440 SVGAGA
+440 
-446 APSAGGRSAEGPDP
+446 
-460 VAAEASR
+460 
-467 SLEGGSSAGA
+467 SAGA
-477 PVPGGVPTRLHA
+477 PVPGGVPMRLHA
-489 PRPRGLLGGRRA
+489 PRARGLLGGRRA

-657 ACSRALGVSGV
+657 ACSRALGVSRV

>member
-1 MSGRLPMTGAGG
+1 MSGRRPMTGAGD
-13 GCAPSAPGRLRGAR
+13 GCA
-27 RVPAAL
+27 PAAL

-102 WASDALHG
+102 WASDALRG

-157 AQGSLFDRLVRGWC
+157 AQGSLLDRLVRGWC

-188 AFSVWLGWFPVGF
+188 VFSVWLGWFPVGF
-201 SVPIGASSASVTL
+201 SAPIGASSASVTL

-331 IVFAGNLAANLLY
+331 IVFASNLAANLLY

-350 MRAVGGAGAVRGAD
+350 MRAVGGAGAVRGVD
-364 EGAGAGAGGSAA
+364 EGAGAGAGGSTADA
-376 GAGAAAGCSAAGAGA
+376 VDAAGCSAAGAGA
-391 APSRPVP
+391 APHRPVP
-398 EGAAAA
+398 EGAAA
-404 GRSGGVVAAAC
+404 GRGGGMVAATC
-415 DGATAPVAAAS
+415 DGPAPVAAATS
-426 GPLKGGRRSVAVPD
+426 RSLEGGRRSVAVPD
-440 SVGAGA
+440 PVGAA
-446 APSAGGRSAEGPDP
+446 ALVRGRSAEGPDP
-460 VAAEASR
+460 VAAAAPR
-467 SLEGGSSAGA
+467 PLEGGRSEGA
-477 PVPGGVPTRLHA
+477 SVPGGAPMRLHA
-489 PRPRGLLGGRRA
+489 PRARGLLGGRRA
-501 LLAGALVALAVLVA
+501 LLVGALVALAVLVA

-585 ASALGGPRVDAVVGW
+585 VSALGGPRVDAVVGW

-657 ACSRALGVSGV
+657 ACSRALGVSGM

>member
-1 MSGRLPMTGAGG
+1 M
-13 GCAPSAPGRLRGAR
+13 
-27 RVPAAL
+27 PAAL

-102 WASDALHG
+102 WALDALHG

-157 AQGSLFDRLVRGWC
+157 ARGSLFDRLVRGWC

-188 AFSVWLGWFPVGF
+188 VFSVWLGWFPVGF

-259 GETRRRAVLR
+259 GEARRRAVLR

-350 MRAVGGAGAVRGAD
+350 MRAVGCAGAVRGAD
-364 EGAGAGAGGSAA
+364 EEAGAGADGSAA
-376 GAGAAAGCSAAGAGA
+376 GAVDAAGCSAAAAGA
-391 APSRPVP
+391 APHRPVP
-398 EGAAAA
+398 EGAAA
-404 GRSGGVVAAAC
+404 GRGDGVVAATC
-415 DGATAPVAAAS
+415 DGATAPVAAAAPR
-426 GPLKGGRRSVAVPD
+426 PLEGGRRSVAVPD
-440 SVGAGA
+440 PVGAVA
-446 APSAGGRSAEGPDP
+446 LVRGRSAEGPDP
-460 VAAEASR
+460 VAAAAPR
-467 SLEGGSSAGA
+467 PLEGGSSAGA
-477 PVPGGVPTRLHA
+477 PVPGGVPMRLHA
-489 PRPRGLLGGRRA
+489 PCPRSLLGGRRA
-501 LLAGALVALAVLVA
+501 LLAGALVALAVLTA

>member
-1 MSGRLPMTGAGG
+1 M
-13 GCAPSAPGRLRGAR
+13 
-27 RVPAAL
+27 PAAL

-177 PGFWLAMLALM
+177 PGFWLAMLVLM
-188 AFSVWLGWFPVGF
+188 VFSVWLGWFPVGF

-350 MRAVGGAGAVRGAD
+350 MRAAGGAGAVRGAD
-364 EGAGAGAGGSAA
+364 EGAGAVADGSAA
-376 GAGAAAGCSAAGAGA
+376 GAGDAAGCSAAGAGA
-391 APSRPVP
+391 PYRPVP
-398 EGAAAA
+398 EGAAA
-404 GRSGGVVAAAC
+404 GRGGGSLVAAC
-415 DGATAPVAAAS
+415 DGATAPVAAAAS
-426 GPLKGGRRSVAVPD
+426 GPLEAGR
-440 SVGAGA
+440 
-446 APSAGGRSAEGPDP
+446 
-460 VAAEASR
+460 
-467 SLEGGSSAGA
+467 SAGA
-477 PVPGGVPTRLHA
+477 PVPGGVPMRLHA
-489 PRPRGLLGGRRA
+489 PRARGLLGGRRA

-657 ACSRALGVSGV
+657 ACSRALGVSRV

>member
-1 MSGRLPMTGAGG
+1 M
-13 GCAPSAPGRLRGAR
+13 
-27 RVPAAL
+27 PAAL

-47 VAVSMV
+47 VAVSIV
-53 TVALV
+53 TAALV

-102 WASDALHG
+102 WALDALHG

-157 AQGSLFDRLVRGWC
+157 ARGSLFDRLVRGWC

-188 AFSVWLGWFPVGF
+188 VFSVWLGWFPVGF

-259 GETRRRAVLR
+259 GEARRRAVLR

-364 EGAGAGAGGSAA
+364 EGAGAGADGSAA
-376 GAGAAAGCSAAGAGA
+376 GAVDAAGCSAAAAGA
-391 APSRPVP
+391 APHRPVP
-398 EGAAAA
+398 EGAAA
-404 GRSGGVVAAAC
+404 GRGDGVVAATC
-415 DGATAPVAAAS
+415 DGATAPIAAAAPR
-426 GPLKGGRRSVAVPD
+426 PLE
-440 SVGAGA
+440 
-446 APSAGGRSAEGPDP
+446 GGRSEG
-460 VAAEASR
+460 AS
-467 SLEGGSSAGA
+467 
-477 PVPGGVPTRLHA
+477 VPGGAPMRLHA
-489 PRPRGLLGGRRA
+489 PRARGLLGGRRA
-501 LLAGALVALAVLVA
+501 LLVGALVALTVLVA

-657 ACSRALGVSGV
+657 ACSCALGVSGV

-733 AVFPGAALLAVVLMF
+733 AVFPGAALLAIVLMF

>member
-1 MSGRLPMTGAGG
+1 MSGRRPMTGAGD
-13 GCAPSAPGRLRGAR
+13 GCAPAAPGRLRGAR
-27 RVPAAL
+27 RMPAAL

-157 AQGSLFDRLVRGWC
+157 ARDSLFDRLVRGWC

-188 AFSVWLGWFPVGF
+188 VFSVWLGWFPVGF

-259 GETRRRAVLR
+259 GEARRRAVLR

-364 EGAGAGAGGSAA
+364 EGAGAGADGSAA
-376 GAGAAAGCSAAGAGA
+376 GAIDAASCSSAGAGA
-391 APSRPVP
+391 APHRPVP

-404 GRSGGVVAAAC
+404 GRGGGMVAAAC
-415 DGATAPVAAAS
+415 DGATAPVAAATS
-426 GPLKGGRRSVAVPD
+426 RSLEGGRRSVAVPD
-440 SVGAGA
+440 PVGAA
-446 APSAGGRSAEGPDP
+446 ALVRGRSAEGPGP
-460 VAAEASR
+460 VATAAPRPLEAGR
-467 SLEGGSSAGA
+467 SAGA
-477 PVPGGVPTRLHA
+477 PVPGGAPMRLHA
-489 PRPRGLLGGRRA
+489 PRARGLLGGRRA

-657 ACSRALGVSGV
+657 ACSRALGVSGM

-761 EGVQA
+761 EGVQV